1 MLEEIL
7 DATFPIWNEG
17 LTRDGYARWNAA
29 QMRTAWGK
37 DHLHRFALLDDRGR
51 WVASAKRY
59 RLADAPRRGRRD
71 DVRLW
76 RGVHASGGARP
87 RVRRRHHRTA
97 DRARARRRR
106 GRRRAV
112 LRNRRAVVPAARIRQ
127 TVPLDEVD
135 VHVERKDGA
144 PAMLVRAGDERDL
157 PALAAMH
164 DTRSSGVR
172 FALRRDP
179 PLIDYALSK
188 KRLLAGLGHGAGP
201 RAERQT
207 EFFVAEEGV
216 SAVAYVVLTVS
227 AGGWTL
233 EEAGDRDP
241 AGARL
246 GAILQVLLA
255 REPSRPAPLIR
266 AWWPP
271 ALTGAAAGPPGQPR
285 PRARHLHAAADCEG
299 RDPCAGR
306 RGLLLEKRLLLMAE
320 GLRLRAQDSA

>member
-1 MLEEIL
+1 MTVKAGL
-7 DATFPIWNEG
+7 DTWLG
-17 LTRDGYARWNAA
+17 LAPVLCFLGA
-29 QMRTAWGK
+29 
-37 DHLHRFALLDDRGR
+37 LVLLD
-51 WVASAKRY
+51 SYK
-59 RLADAPRRGRRD
+59 L
-71 DVRLW
+71 VRL
-76 RGVHASGGARP
+76 
-87 RVRRRHHRTA
+87 
-97 DRARARRRR
+97 
-106 GRRRAV
+106 
-112 LRNRRAVVPAARIRQ
+112 RAVVAAVVAGMVIAGIAYLLNGWLLQWFEFHVYTRYVSPVLEEALKALAREITGGTFQ
-127 TVPLDEVD
+127 IVGKSVFKEEFVTAGGVALDEVD
-135 VHVERKDGA
+135 VHVERRDGA

-164 DTRSSGVR
+164 ASRSSNVR

-179 PLIDYALSK
+179 PVIDHALSK
-188 KRLLAGLGHGAGP
+188 KRLLAGFGHGAGP

-246 GAILQVLLA
+246 GAILQALLA

-271 ALTGAAAGPPGQPR
+271 ALPAPPQVRLVNRIPARDIFMLR
-285 PRARHLHAAADCEG
+285 PIAKVGIPKRADEVFYWRSDYF
-299 RDPCAGR
+299 
-306 RGLLLEKRLLLMAE
+306 
-320 GLRLRAQDSA
+320 